1 MSGAF
6 SDSRVCADLRML
18 NLLQMRIRGLS
29 FLPKQPVGSLL
40 SGRHAS
46 RVRGRG
52 LNFEEIRAYQP
63 GDDVRTID
71 WKVTARTRSP
81 HTRVYTEERDR
92 PVLLIVD
99 QRQGMFFG
107 TQLYMKSVICSHLA
121 ALTMWQVLEQGDRV
135 GAIVFNDS
143 DRTHV
148 PCRRGKATAR
158 QVLTEIVQY
167 NHLLNAVPGGAESS
181 DMLPQVLETA
191 CRLAAHDHLV
201 VVISDFNGLN
211 DAARSSLRRLAIKND
226 LIGMLVHDPSASKIP
241 RADSLVVS
249 DGELQI
255 ELGNGSRR
263 QNIEDATS
271 GRLQKVMA
279 LRHEVDMSI
288 MPITTADEALPQLLR
303 LLGGGAKW

>member
-1 MSGAF
+1 MSDAF
-6 SDSRVCADLRML
+6 LDPRVYADLRML
-18 NLLQMRIRGLS
+18 NLLQLRIRGLS

-81 HTRVYTEERDR
+81 YTRVYTEERDR

-99 QRQGMFFG
+99 QRQSMFFG
-107 TQLYMKSVICSHLA
+107 TQLFMKSVTCSHLA

-143 DRTHV
+143 NQRHV

-158 QVLTEIVQY
+158 RVLSEIVQY
-167 NHLLNAVPGGAESS
+167 NHSLNATADVPESAG
-181 DMLPQVLETA
+181 MLPQVLESA
-191 CRLAAHDHLV
+191 CRLVAHDHLI

-211 DAARSSLRRLAIKND
+211 DDAQGSLRRLAVKND
-226 LIGMLVHDPSASKIP
+226 LIGMLVHDPAASKIP
-241 RADSLVVS
+241 QTENFVVS
-249 DGELQI
+249 DGELQL
-255 ELGNGSRR
+255 ELGSGSRR
-263 QNIEDATS
+263 QKIADATS
-271 GRLQKVMA
+271 GRIKRVLK
-279 LRHEVDMSI
+279 LRHEVDMSVL
-288 MPITTADEALPQLLR
+288 PITTADEALPQLLR
-303 LLGGGAKW
+303 LLGGGAKR